1 MTKKKKDEKA
11 SAEVKTVGQLK
22 KLLDMY
28 KDDMNLADVHVKL
41 VKSKTWRVTV
51 EFTGV
56 KLYAENEDDAM
67 EEARRLIEKSGLFP
81 QSEYELYDFE
91 EEEDD

>member
-1 MTKKKKDEKA
+1 MTKKGKKA
-11 SAEVKTVGQLK
+11 PVEVETVGQLK
-22 KLLDMY
+22 KLLDTY
-28 KDDMNLADVHVKL
+28 KDDMDLADVHVKL
-41 VKSKTWRVTV
+41 VKPKMWRLIV

-67 EEARRLIEKSGLFP
+67 EEAERLIKKSGLFP
-81 QSEYELYDFE
+81 QSEYELSDFE